1 MHEIIRCNN
10 VLPMSVW
17 HQATQSIQ
25 VGSYEIPS
33 KALIIPLIGQIM
45 HDPFHFPNP
54 SKFNPDRYLSLN
66 EDGNLK
72 FTPHPRVIPF
82 GVGKR
87 RCLGEILAKTSLYKF
102 FTAII
107 QKFEIVSG
115 QIEPISEES
124 DSGFLRFP
132 KPYKLK
138 FHKHL

>member
-1 MHEIIRCNN
+1 
-10 VLPMSVW
+10 MSVW

-54 SKFNPDRYLSLN
+54 LKFNPDRYLSLN

-107 QKFEIVSG
+107 QRYEITSG
-115 QIEPISEES
+115 QIEPLEDKCNASFVKS
-124 DSGFLRFP
+124 PLPF
-132 KPYKLK
+132 KLK
-138 FHKHL
+138 FVKLS